1 MTSRGN
7 RRFLA
12 GSVAL
17 LALSLGLTGCGGEK
31 KEKAEPTAK
40 PTVTASVTLTPSG
53 EELALGEAANLT
65 WAPDQNTKGI
75 VGVSVEKIT
84 AGTAKD
90 VARIKI
96 TPPPKDPHLYYVTIQ
111 ITNLGATDLGGMP
124 AARLPLHLDT
134 GDGLL
139 NPPADLRPDMRFDKC
154 PRGVLPK
161 KFAKGA
167 EATLCL
173 VYVPSSDVER
183 MVLQPAVGDFIT
195 WPGEVTT
202 PSPSPTPKK
211 PAKKPAATPS
221 PTASKG

>member
-1 MTSRGN
+1 MTFRGN
-7 RRFLA
+7 RTFLA
-12 GSVAL
+12 GSVAVL
-17 LALSLGLTGCGGEK
+17 TLTLGLAGCGEEK

-40 PTVTASVTLTPSG
+40 PTVTAGVTLTRSG
-53 EELALGEAANLT
+53 EELDLGEAANLT
-65 WAPDQNTKGI
+65 WSPDQNTKGI
-75 VGVSVEKIT
+75 VGVSVERIL

-96 TPPPKDPHLYYVTIQ
+96 TPPPKDPHLYYVTVK

-124 AARLPLHLDT
+124 ASRLPLHLDT

-161 KFAKGA
+161 VFAKGA
-167 EATLCL
+167 EATVCL
-173 VYVPSSDVER
+173 VYVPSSPVER

-202 PSPSPTPKK
+202 PSPTPTPTK
-211 PAKKPAATPS
+211 PAKKGTAKPS
-221 PTASKG
+221 PTPTKG